1 MDRIDPDTT
10 GDERTQLV
18 AFLAFQR
25 ATLLG
30 KCEGL
35 SPAQLSTTTAASSL
49 HLAGLLKHLAL
60 VEHWW
65 FRQVFLDEPEHPV
78 FAEVDWDADRDW
90 EFRTAADDDPA
101 WLRQLYIDVCA
112 SSDEVIAG
120 ADLDQLSARTGR
132 EGQSFSLRW
141 ILLHMI
147 EETARHNGHADLVRE
162 AVDGATGA

>member
-1 MDRIDPDTT
+1 MDRIDPDPT

-18 AFLAFQR
+18 AFLAYQR

-35 SPAQLSTTTAASSL
+35 SPDQLATTTAASSL

-65 FRQVFLDEPEHPV
+65 FREVFLDEPAHPV
-78 FAEVDWDADRDW
+78 FADVDWDADRDW
-90 EFRTAADDDPA
+90 EFRTAADDDPD
-101 WLRQLYIDVCA
+101 WLRQLYRDACA

-120 ADLDQLSARTGR
+120 ADLDQLAARTEHG
-132 EGQSFSLRW
+132 GQSFSLRW

-147 EETARHNGHADLVRE
+147 EETARHNGHADLIRE
-162 AVDGATGA
+162 AVDGATGD